1 MATQAAKSGGG
12 SENKNNGTVVG
23 MQATDVPTA
32 GSALSAKGLNE
43 MATGSEYGSKVV
55 AIDTD
60 TGNRVD
66 GHPMFTDSV
75 GITTATAGVGTS
87 IAFNPKPANR
97 TATDPQFIIRGVST
111 TISGS
116 GNTFLQVGGSDYAG
130 KPEGVNKTKADRRVG
145 LYSDTSIDVLEPTS
159 SGLFPYR
166 TKGSDAGVAQPFVRP
181 SGDGVTITGGH
192 NVPVTDADFDS
203 RGTPGKLNYMSG
215 SPNPTSKNYKAKD
228 AKES

>member
-12 SENKNNGTVVG
+12 SENKNNGTIVG
-23 MQATDVPTA
+23 MQAADAVT
-32 GSALSAKGLNE
+32 GSALSSKGLNE

-55 AIDTD
+55 PVSQS
-60 TGNRVD
+60 TGNRNLS
-66 GHPMFTDSV
+66 PTNATDSV
-75 GITTATAGVGTS
+75 GVSAATAGVGTS
-87 IAFNPKPANR
+87 MAFNPDPANR

-130 KPEGVNKTKADRRVG
+130 KPEGLNKTKADRRVG
-145 LYSDTSIDVLEPTS
+145 LYSATSIDVLEPTA

-166 TKGSDAGVAQPFVRP
+166 TKGSNAGDAHSFVRP
-181 SGDGVTITGGH
+181 SGDGLV
-192 NVPVTDADFDS
+192 VVSDADFDS
-203 RGTPGKLNYMSG
+203 RSTPGKLNYMSG
-215 SPNPTSKNYKAKD
+215 SPTPTSKNYKSKD